1 MGKVTVRVTPRS
13 GRRSVEAD
21 PEGIAVRVRAAAE
34 GGRAT
39 DEARRV
45 LAEALGVPAS
55 RVRLAS
61 GARSRI
67 KVFEVEGLS
76 SHDLEVRLG
85 AT

>member
-13 GRRSVEAD
+13 GRRAVEAG
-21 PEGIAVRVRAAAE
+21 PEGIAVRVRAPAE

-39 DEARRV
+39 EEARRAI
-45 LAEALGVPAS
+45 AEALGVPAS

-61 GARSRI
+61 GARSRN

-76 SHDLEVRLG
+76 SHDVGVRLG